1 MLTFP
6 YNVTIHG
13 FHPQYASDSHVSE
26 VSLMSHFIFIHD
38 FYRDGYNDVLAEV
51 RVLQACGLWTKE
63 KRKNTTK
70 QEVSCYHATKHKFP
84 CMDVSYWAG
93 RVAAI
98 KSATTAQYPTHGWVL
113 FTPPGLTRSTPAFC
127 GSCGDRALWKSW
139 PSALGLPIRF
149 RCDRCKQEQV
159 RLQTCYRTPDGWDW
173 DEHEDELFP
182 LAVPVGNKLV
192 VKTGIQ
198 PESIFFPCVSV
209 IGLGML
215 DFSLHLPA
223 PLLILQTLFVL
234 HIMVRGKDYWQGF
247 RRFFKSEL

>member
-1 MLTFP
+1 
-6 YNVTIHG
+6 
-13 FHPQYASDSHVSE
+13 
-26 VSLMSHFIFIHD
+26 MSHFICIHD

-63 KRKNTTK
+63 KRASVAKC
-70 QEVSCYHATKHKFP
+70 EVSTYQAMKHKFP
-84 CMDVSYWAG
+84 RMDMSYWAG
-93 RVAAI
+93 RVAAL
-98 KSATTAQYPTHGWVL
+98 KSATTAQYPTRSEALFVL
-113 FTPPGLTRSTPAFC
+113 IGDSKPIFC
-127 GSCGDRALWKSW
+127 GSCGDRAVWKAEPYGKGS
-139 PSALGLPIRF
+139 PLF
-149 RCDRCKQEQV
+149 RCDPCRQEWV
-159 RLQTCYRTPDGWDW
+159 REQTAYVTPDGWDW

-182 LAVPVGNKLV
+182 LPVPVGNQLV

-198 PESIFFPCVSV
+198 PESIFFPCVFI

-247 RRFFKSEL
+247 RRFFKGYPAKNVESKGV